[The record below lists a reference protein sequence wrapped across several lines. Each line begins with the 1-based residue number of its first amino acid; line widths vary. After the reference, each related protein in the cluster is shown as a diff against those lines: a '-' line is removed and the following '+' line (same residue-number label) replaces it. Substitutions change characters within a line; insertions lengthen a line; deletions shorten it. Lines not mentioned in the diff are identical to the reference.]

1 MAAVR
6 RSSAGGW
13 ETWVN
18 LTVDSEKHRRH
29 IRGRTRAEVN
39 EEADRVRSDLRG
51 GTLPDGGKATVAE
64 YLTSWVEAREATG
77 RVRPSTVTAYRMDFK
92 RIDRSIGTCRSAS
105 SPRSRSKPCTAR
117 C

>member
-29 IRGRTRAEVN
+29 IRSRTRAVLN
-39 EEADRVRSDLRG
+39 EEADRVRRGLRG

-64 YLTSWVEAREATG
+64 YLTSWSKRGRPPAGCVPAR
-77 RVRPSTVTAYRMDFK
+77 
-92 RIDRSIGTCRSAS
+92 
-105 SPRSRSKPCTAR
+105 
-117 C
+117 